1 MFDDLG
7 VVSVLAQLLL
17 ILVLLALYSGRRH
30 LRSRQQRYRDPAAPR
45 RRRAGGGAPASAA
58 RLEAAAE
65 EVAQAAR
72 RAQRISGLRS
82 DDLLPPG
89 FADTCADWTPL
100 AAQQVERARG
110 PAADPASDRID
121 LDAPLRCTA
130 LERPFDEADRAHARV
145 RPVLSCTIGRQVHMH
160 A

>member
-7 VVSVLAQLLL
+7 VVSVLIQLLL
-17 ILVLLALYSGRRH
+17 ILVLLALYSWRRH

-45 RRRAGGGAPASAA
+45 RRRTGDGAPASAA
-58 RLEAAAE
+58 RPEA
-65 EVAQAAR
+65 VAVEAPR
-72 RAQRISGLRS
+72 RAERTAGLRS
-82 DDLLPPG
+82 DDLLPPS

-100 AAQQVERARG
+100 APQPVERARG
-110 PAADPASDRID
+110 CVADPASAPID
-121 LDAPLRCTA
+121 LDAPLRCIA
-130 LERPFDEADRAHARV
+130 LEQPFDEADRSLARG

>member
-7 VVSVLAQLLL
+7 VVSVLIELLL

-45 RRRAGGGAPASAA
+45 RRRTGDGAPASAA
-58 RLEAAAE
+58 RPEA
-65 EVAQAAR
+65 VAVQAPR
-72 RAQRISGLRS
+72 RAERTSGLRS
-82 DDLLPPG
+82 DDLLPPS

-100 AAQQVERARG
+100 APQPVERARG
-110 PAADPASDRID
+110 CAADPASNRID

-130 LERPFDEADRAHARV
+130 LEQPFDEADRTHARV

>member
-82 DDLLPPG
+82 DELPPG